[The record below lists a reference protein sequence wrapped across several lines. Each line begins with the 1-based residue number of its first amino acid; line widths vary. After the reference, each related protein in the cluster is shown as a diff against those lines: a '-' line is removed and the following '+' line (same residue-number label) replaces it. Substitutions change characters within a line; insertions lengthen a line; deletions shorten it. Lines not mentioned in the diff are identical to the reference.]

1 MRRQRE
7 VIDIYLLRIL
17 SAILTERSVTRAGAK
32 LNQSQPAIS
41 GALKRLRNITGD
53 PLLIR
58 GKSGMVPTE
67 YGLSLLG
74 AAQNA
79 LCAIV
84 SLRAGPPP
92 FDSALSLRCYRVGC
106 PDYLDVAFLPSMV
119 ELFRASAPN
128 ATLEFH
134 PLAADFDF
142 EAALEQ
148 GDLDLVVGNWTD
160 PPEQLRLSNL
170 FFDEVVCLVSDSHP
184 FCQCGKLT
192 EEQYLKSAH
201 VASTPNFIRQRSFID
216 VHLARAGLERRVVAS
231 LPYLNLA
238 PHMLVGSD
246 LVFTTTRRFAEH
258 YANRLPLSV
267 LSAPMDFPPMRYYQ
281 LWHERGH
288 YSNELRWLR
297 GLLTCAA
304 NSLG

>member
-1 MRRQRE
+1 MSRQRE
-7 VIDIYLLRIL
+7 VIDIYLLRVL
-17 SAILTERSVTRAGAK
+17 CAILTERSVTRAGAM

-41 GALKRLRNITGD
+41 SALKRLRDITGD

-67 YGLSLLG
+67 YGLSLVRP
-74 AAQNA
+74 AQNA
-79 LCAIV
+79 LRDIV
-84 SLRAGPPP
+84 SLGAGPLP
-92 FDSALSLRCYRVGC
+92 FEAALPLRCYRVGC
-106 PDYLDVAFLPSMV
+106 PDYLDVAFLPAMV

-128 ATLEFH
+128 ATLELH
-134 PLAADFDF
+134 PLVTDFDF
-142 EAALEQ
+142 EAALEK

-170 FFDEVVCLVSDSHP
+170 FFDEIVCLVSDSHP
-184 FCQCGKLT
+184 FSHFGRLT
-192 EEQYLKSAH
+192 AEQYIKSPHIA
-201 VASTPNFIRQRSFID
+201 ATPNFIRQRSFID
-216 VHLARAGLERRVVAS
+216 VHLARARLERRVVAS

-238 PHMLVGSD
+238 PRMLVGSD

-258 YANRLPLSV
+258 YANRLPLTV
-267 LSAPMDFPPMRYYQ
+267 LSAPMNFPLMRYYQ
-281 LWHERGH
+281 LWHERSH

-304 NSLG
+304 HTLG